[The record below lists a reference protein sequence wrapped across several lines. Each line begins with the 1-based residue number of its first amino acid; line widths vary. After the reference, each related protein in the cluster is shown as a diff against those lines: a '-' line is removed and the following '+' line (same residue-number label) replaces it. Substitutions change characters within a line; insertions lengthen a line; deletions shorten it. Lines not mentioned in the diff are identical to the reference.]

1 MQQEGTPMMEVKI
14 ILLPTDFSEPSLT
27 ATMYA
32 LELARR
38 FGSTLHVLHVIEDPG
53 IYVPIFESYPLPSR
67 EEFEKYAGERLDS
80 WIQPDDA
87 AGLDIRR
94 RWVHG
99 HPFPQIIREAKEQAV
114 DLIVIG
120 THGRSLVS
128 QMLLGSV
135 AEKIV
140 RKAPCAVLTVR
151 APDQKFVMP

>member
-1 MQQEGTPMMEVKI
+1 MIEVKK

-27 ATMYA
+27 ATRHA

-38 FGSTLHVLHVIEDPG
+38 YDSTLHVLHVIDDPG

-67 EEFEKYAGERLDS
+67 EEFEKYATERLDS
-80 WIQPDDA
+80 WIPPDDG

-99 HPFPQIIREAKEQAV
+99 HPFPEIIREAKAQAI

-120 THGRSLVS
+120 THGRNMVS

-151 APDQKFVMP
+151 PEAHQFVHP

>member
-1 MQQEGTPMMEVKI
+1 MIEVKH

-27 ATMYA
+27 ATKYA

-38 FGSTLHVLHVIEDPG
+38 FDSTLHMLHVIDDPG
-53 IYVPIFESYPLPSR
+53 IYMPIFESYPLPSR
-67 EEFEKYAGERLDS
+67 DEFEKYARERLDS

-99 HPFPQIIREAKEQAV
+99 YPFPQIIREAREQAV

-140 RKAPCAVLTVR
+140 RKAPCAVFTVR
-151 APDQKFVMP
+151 PEAHQFVHP